1 MQTYLIENV
10 DRSIYLVTDT
20 CEALENVANEYPEE
34 TWIIRPINMKIS
46 NIDKF
51 RTEYIQSEVE
61 KIEPCVVNVLRN
73 KHHIVHSPADL
84 VHSIAESA
92 YSKSKDGVDI
102 SCAIDETIEDDERIA
117 KAKSVLDKIVIRK
130 NS

>member
-1 MQTYLIENV
+1 
-10 DRSIYLVTDT
+10 
-20 CEALENVANEYPEE
+20 
-34 TWIIRPINMKIS
+34 MKIS

-61 KIEPCVVNVLRN
+61 KIEPCVVNVLKN

-92 YSKSKDGVDI
+92 YSKSKGGVDI

>member
-1 MQTYLIENV
+1 ML
-10 DRSIYLVTDT
+10 
-20 CEALENVANEYPEE
+20 
-34 TWIIRPINMKIS
+34 K
-46 NIDKF
+46 
-51 RTEYIQSEVE
+51 
-61 KIEPCVVNVLRN
+61 N

>member
-1 MQTYLIENV
+1 MQIYLIENM
-10 DRSIYLVTDT
+10 DRSIYFITDT
-20 CEALENVANEYPEE
+20 CEDLGDVANEHPEE
-34 TWIIRPINMKIS
+34 TWIVRPIKMKIS

-61 KIEPCVVNVLRN
+61 KIEPCVVNVLKN

-92 YSKSKDGVDI
+92 YSKSKGGVNI